1 MNVYK
6 NIFKPFIDFIT
17 SLLALVLLSPVL
29 FLVSILLAI
38 ANGGNPFFV
47 QARPGKG
54 GRIFNIIK
62 FKTMTNERNS
72 SGELL
77 PDSERL
83 TLVGKIIRKT
93 SIDEIPQLLN
103 VFKGEMSIVG
113 PRPLLPQY
121 LSIYNAEQ
129 NKRHLVK
136 PGITGWAQVNGRNAI
151 SWTNKLQLDVWYVEH
166 ISFFLD
172 FKILLKTI
180 QKVIVSEGIN
190 SDNMA
195 TTEPFNG
202 IN

>member
-1 MNVYK
+1 MKVYK

-17 SLLALVLLSPVL
+17 SLLALVLLSPL
-29 FLVSILLAI
+29 LLLISILLTI
-38 ANGGNPFFV
+38 ANRGNPFFV
-47 QARPGKG
+47 QERPGKNG
-54 GRIFNIIK
+54 KIFRIVK
-62 FKTMTNERNS
+62 FKTMTDERNS

-93 SIDEIPQLLN
+93 SLDEIPQLLN
-103 VFKGEMSIVG
+103 VFKGDMSIVG

-121 LSIYNAEQ
+121 LSIYNDQ
-129 NKRHLVK
+129 QYKRHLVK

-151 SWTNKLQLDVWYVEH
+151 SWTNKFKLDVWYVEN
-166 ISFFLD
+166 ISFLLD
-172 FKILLKTI
+172 IKILLKTI

-190 SDNMA
+190 SENMA

>member
-17 SLLALVLLSPVL
+17 SLLALVLLSPL
-29 FLVSILLAI
+29 LLLVSILLAL

-62 FKTMTNERNS
+62 FKTMTDDRNS
-72 SGELL
+72 SGVLL

-121 LSIYNAEQ
+121 LSIYNKEQ
-129 NKRHLVK
+129 HKRHLVK